1 MLSET
6 LKQLRKLKGISQK
19 QLARDI
25 FISPSAISQYET
37 GHTMPNWENPE
48 RIAKYFNV
56 STDYLL
62 P

>member
-1 MLSET
+1 MFSET

-19 QLARDI
+19 QLAGDI

-37 GHTMPNWENPE
+37 GHTMPNWDNLE